1 MIKHIVLWKFAP
13 DTTRE
18 QQEFF
23 AALRALQGQIPQIR
37 AMELK
42 QSCNAEN
49 VYDAVLIAEF
59 DSLADLAAYK
69 ADPRHVAASALC
81 KSIRIAR
88 SAIDIECRPLCGFA
102 AENNE
107 ISQKE

>member
-13 DTTRE
+13 DTKRE

-49 VYDAVLIAEF
+49 AYDAVLIAEF

-69 ADPRHVAASALC
+69 SDPRHVAASALC
-81 KSIRIAR
+81 KSIRLAR
-88 SAIDIECRPLCGFA
+88 SAIDIEC
-102 AENNE
+102 
-107 ISQKE
+107 